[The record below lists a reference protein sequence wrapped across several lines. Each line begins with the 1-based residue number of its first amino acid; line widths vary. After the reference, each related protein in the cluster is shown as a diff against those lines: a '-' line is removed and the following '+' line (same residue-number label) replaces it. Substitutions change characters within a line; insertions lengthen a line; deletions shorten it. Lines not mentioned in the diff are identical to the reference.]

1 MRRGG
6 YKRKRGRKI
15 KRKGSR
21 EERVQKL
28 IWGRGSYSFAPKE
41 TQVRSGQFADEA
53 GHVKLL
59 LTPRSKARAKS
70 QHQRKSQNLSITL
83 PEGVEHKNL
92 LPFSEASELE

>member
-1 MRRGG
+1 MRRGV

-70 QHQRKSQNLSITL
+70 QHQRKRVRISASPYQRGLSIRICSRSQK
-83 PEGVEHKNL
+83 PQN
-92 LPFSEASELE
+92 